1 LKIGIYHFGIWN
13 LTFGIFIIMIRKKP
27 WNRVNLPVY
36 SVSSKGM
43 KPNMHIC
50 TYVSAVSMQPKRMMV
65 ALYHGTQTLM
75 NVETDGEF
83 VLQLLAVHQYNLV
96 NQLGKLSGKKIDK
109 ISRLNKRK
117 LLTDWE
123 GYLVLKDALAVML
136 LKVVNE
142 MEGGDHRMY
151 LCDVVAYKNLNE
163 GEALTTGILGE
174 KGIIRI

>member
-1 LKIGIYHFGIWN
+1 
-13 LTFGIFIIMIRKKP
+13 MIRKKP

-36 SVSSKGM
+36 SVSSKGK

-65 ALYHGTQTLM
+65 ALYHGTQTLE
-75 NVETDGEF
+75 NVEMTGEF
-83 VLQLLAVHQYNLV
+83 VLQLLARNQYNLV
-96 NQLGKLSGKKIDK
+96 NQLGKISGKNIDK
-109 ISRLNKRK
+109 ISRLQKRK
-117 LLTDWE
+117 LLSEWE
-123 GYLVLKDALAVML
+123 GYPVLKDALALMK
-136 LKVVNE
+136 LKVCNE

-174 KGIIRI
+174 KGVIRI